1 MGARAA
7 SSLPAALPIGV
18 KDNTAGTINMFRSIR
33 ARIIAA
39 TAGCLAVALLLNTVI
54 NYQVTSQHN
63 QNAQQDIL
71 ASTSSS
77 HSLAI
82 SDWVNNKMTAV
93 SSLQK
98 AALSEDPVPVF
109 TQVAQAGGFINVYV
123 GYASKTAKFS
133 NPDGVPADYDP
144 TIRPWYQQ
152 AVKADAP
159 VVTAP
164 YVDAGSGKLV
174 VTFAVPVKE
183 NGTLKAV
190 VSGDV
195 SMDSVVA
202 NVHGI
207 SPTPNSSGMLL
218 DSDGT
223 IIAANDGKLT
233 LKPYTDAI
241 GGVAL
246 SELLSGKAVH
256 GTFTGTDKEF
266 IATKVN
272 GTQWQLVVA
281 LDSADSTTGLRAQ
294 LKASAMS
301 LVVLVLIAG
310 ALMHWI
316 VATMLKRLVTIR
328 DAMNAI
334 SNGTDDLSQR
344 LPEQGNDEVAQIAHA
359 FNAFSDKLSVV
370 MMKLRD
376 SSTSVKQAAQ
386 EIAAGNHDLS
396 GRTEQAASSLR
407 ETASAVEQIT
417 ASVAQSTDSAAQANA
432 QAHTA
437 SEAASRGGQVV
448 SQAISTMQ
456 TIEVASARIG
466 DITSVID
473 GIAFQ
478 TNILALNA
486 AVEAARAGEQGRG
499 FAVVAGEVRNL
510 ASRSAQAAKEIK
522 TLIDSTTES
531 VATGSRYVRLAG
543 DSMGDI
549 VSSIDSV
556 SVIMREITVATNEQ
570 MKGIQEINHAVID
583 LDRMVQQNAELV
595 IQSAAAAGALQSQA
609 GELAETAGHFR
620 I

>member
-1 MGARAA
+1 
-7 SSLPAALPIGV
+7 
-18 KDNTAGTINMFRSIR
+18 MFRSIR

-39 TAGCLAVALLLNTVI
+39 TAGCLAIALLLNTVI

-63 QNAQQDIL
+63 QYAQQDIL
-71 ASTSSS
+71 TSTSGS

-82 SDWVNNKMTAV
+82 SDWVSSKTTAIA
-93 SSLQK
+93 SLQK
-98 AALSEDPVPVF
+98 VALTDDPVPVF
-109 TQVAQAGGFINVYV
+109 TQIAQAAGFINVYV

-152 AVKADAP
+152 VAKADAP
-159 VVTAP
+159 IVTAP

-190 VSGDV
+190 VAGDV
-195 SMDSVVA
+195 SMDNVVA
-202 NVHGI
+202 NVQGI
-207 SPTPNSSGMLL
+207 KPTPNSSGLL
-218 DSDGT
+218 LNSDGSV
-223 IIAANDGKLT
+223 IAANDGKLT
-233 LKPYTDAI
+233 LKPFGEAI
-241 GGVAL
+241 SEVQFADLQAGKPVSGVFAGA
-246 SELLSGKAVH
+246 EKA
-256 GTFTGTDKEF
+256 FL
-266 IATKVN
+266 ATKVN
-272 GTQWQLVVA
+272 GTNWLLVVA
-281 LDSADSTTGLRAQ
+281 LDSADSTAGLRAQ
-294 LKASAMS
+294 LKASAVS
-301 LVVLVLIAG
+301 LIVLVVLAG

-316 VATMLKRLVTIR
+316 VATMLRRLITIR

-334 SNGTDDLSQR
+334 SSGTDDLSQR

-370 MMKLRD
+370 MVKLRD
-376 SSTSVKQAAQ
+376 SSHSVQQAAQ
-386 EIAAGNHDLS
+386 EIAAGNQDLS
-396 GRTEQAASSLR
+396 ERTEQAASSLR

-417 ASVAQSTDSAAQANA
+417 ASVALSTDSAAQAND

-437 SEAASRGGQVV
+437 SEAASRGGKVV

-456 TIEVASARIG
+456 SIEVASTKIG

-486 AVEAARAGEQGRG
+486 SVEAARAGEQGRG

-522 TLIDSTTES
+522 SLIDSTTDS

-543 DSMGDI
+543 ESMGEI

-595 IQSAAAAGALQSQA
+595 IQSAAAAGALQEQA

>member
-1 MGARAA
+1 
-7 SSLPAALPIGV
+7 
-18 KDNTAGTINMFRSIR
+18 MFRSIR

-39 TAGCLAVALLLNTVI
+39 TAGCLAIALLLNTVI

-63 QNAQQDIL
+63 QYAQQDIL
-71 ASTSSS
+71 TSTSGS

-82 SDWVNNKMTAV
+82 SDWVSSKTTAIA
-93 SSLQK
+93 SLQK
-98 AALSEDPVPVF
+98 VALTDDPVPVF
-109 TQVAQAGGFINVYV
+109 TQIAQATGFINVYV

-152 AVKADAP
+152 AAKADAP
-159 VVTAP
+159 IVTAP

-190 VSGDV
+190 VAGDV

-202 NVHGI
+202 NVQGI
-207 SPTPNSSGMLL
+207 KPTPNSSGLL
-218 DSDGT
+218 LNSDGSV
-223 IIAANDGKLT
+223 IAANDGKLT
-233 LKPYTDAI
+233 LKPFGEAI
-241 GGVAL
+241 RDVQFADL
-246 SELLSGKAVH
+246 QAGKPV
-256 GTFTGTDKEF
+256 TGLFARAEKAF
-266 IATKVN
+266 LATKVN
-272 GTQWQLVVA
+272 GTNWLLVVA
-281 LDSADSTTGLRAQ
+281 LDSADSTAGLRAQ
-294 LKASAMS
+294 LKASAVS
-301 LVVLVLIAG
+301 LIVLVVLAG

-316 VATMLKRLVTIR
+316 VATMLKRLITIR

-334 SNGTDDLSQR
+334 SSGTDDLSQR

-370 MMKLRD
+370 MVKLRD
-376 SSTSVKQAAQ
+376 SSNSVQQAAQ
-386 EIAAGNHDLS
+386 EIAAGNQDLS
-396 GRTEQAASSLR
+396 ERTEQAASSLR

-417 ASVAQSTDSAAQANA
+417 ASVALSTDSAAQAND

-437 SEAASRGGQVV
+437 SEAASRGGKVV

-456 TIEVASARIG
+456 SIEVASAKIG

-486 AVEAARAGEQGRG
+486 SVEAARAGEQGRG

-522 TLIDSTTES
+522 SLIDSTTDS

-543 DSMGDI
+543 ESMGEI

-595 IQSAAAAGALQSQA
+595 IQSAAAAGALQEQA

>member
-1 MGARAA
+1 
-7 SSLPAALPIGV
+7 
-18 KDNTAGTINMFRSIR
+18 MFRSIR

-39 TAGCLAVALLLNTVI
+39 TAGCLAIALLLNTVI
-54 NYQVTSQHN
+54 NYQVSRQHN
-63 QNAQQDIL
+63 QQAQQDIL
-71 ASTSSS
+71 DSTSAS
-77 HSLAI
+77 HGLAI
-82 SDWVNNKMTAV
+82 GDWVKTKMTAIA
-93 SSLQK
+93 SLQRV
-98 AALSEDPVPVF
+98 ALTDDPVPVF
-109 TQVAQAGGFINVYV
+109 TQLAQAGGFINVYV

-133 NPDGVPADYDP
+133 NPEGVPADYDP

-152 AVKADAP
+152 VVKADAP
-159 VVTAP
+159 VVTTP

-183 NGTLKAV
+183 NGALKAV
-190 VSGDV
+190 VAGDV
-195 SMDSVVA
+195 SMESVVA
-202 NVHGI
+202 NVQGI
-207 SPTPNSSGMLL
+207 KPTPHSSGLLL
-218 DSDGT
+218 DGQGAV
-223 IIAANDGKLT
+223 IAASDAKLT
-233 LKPYTDAI
+233 LKPFSDAI
-241 GGVAL
+241 SGVDFSAL
-246 SELLSGKAVH
+246 QSGERLTGELNGEQKLFYA
-256 GTFTGTDKEF
+256 TRLPDTG
-266 IATKVN
+266 
-272 GTQWQLVVA
+272 WLLVVA
-281 LDSADSTTGLRAQ
+281 LDSADSTAGLLAQ
-294 LKASAMS
+294 LKASAVS
-301 LVVLVLIAG
+301 LVVLVLLAG

-316 VATMLKRLVTIR
+316 VATLLKRLLTIR

-344 LPEQGNDEVAQIAHA
+344 LPETGQDEVAQIAHA
-359 FNAFSDKLSVV
+359 FNQFSDKLSVV
-370 MMKLRD
+370 MVKLRD
-376 SSTSVKQAAQ
+376 SSNSVQQAAQ
-386 EIAAGNHDLS
+386 EIAAGNQDLS

-417 ASVAQSTDSAAQANA
+417 ASVAQSTESAAQANS

-437 SEAASRGGQVV
+437 SQAASRGGEVV

-456 TIEVASARIG
+456 SIEVASAKIG

-486 AVEAARAGEQGRG
+486 SVEAARAGEQGRG

-522 TLIDSTTES
+522 SLIDSTTDS
-531 VATGSRYVRLAG
+531 VATGSRFVRLAG
-543 DSMGDI
+543 ESMGDI

-556 SVIMREITVATNEQ
+556 SLIMRDISVATNEQ
-570 MKGIQEINHAVID
+570 MKGIQEINHAVIN

-595 IQSAAAAGALQSQA
+595 IESAAAAEALRSQA

>member
-1 MGARAA
+1 
-7 SSLPAALPIGV
+7 
-18 KDNTAGTINMFRSIR
+18 MFRSIKS
-33 ARIIAA
+33 RIIAA
-39 TAGCLAVALLLNTVI
+39 TAGCLATALLLNTVI
-54 NYQVTSQHN
+54 NYQVTRQHN
-63 QNAQQDIL
+63 QQTQQDIL
-71 ASTSSS
+71 SSTSAS
-77 HSLAI
+77 HSIAI
-82 SDWVNNKMTAV
+82 ADWVASKMEIIN
-93 SSLQK
+93 SLQSV
-98 AALSEDPVPVF
+98 ALTDDPVPVF
-109 TQVAQAGGFINVYV
+109 TQMAHAGGFTNVYI

-133 NPDGVPADYDP
+133 DPTGVPADYDP

-152 AVKADAP
+152 VLKTDAP

-183 NGTLKAV
+183 NGTLKGV
-190 VSGDV
+190 VAGDV

-202 NVHGI
+202 NVRGI
-207 SPTPNSSGMLL
+207 NPSPNSSGLLL

-223 IIAANDGKLT
+223 VIAANNDNLT
-233 LKPYTDAI
+233 LKPFAE
-241 GGVAL
+241 AL
-246 SELLSGKAVH
+246 SGVSLAGLRAGKIVEGQYAGVQKILQATPVKGTHWLL
-256 GTFTGTDKEF
+256 T
-266 IATKVN
+266 
-272 GTQWQLVVA
+272 VA
-281 LDSADSTTGLRAQ
+281 LDSADSTSGLQAQ
-294 LKASAMS
+294 LKASALS

-310 ALMHWI
+310 AVMHWI
-316 VATMLKRLVTIR
+316 VTAMLKRLLTIR

-334 SNGTDDLSQR
+334 SSGTDDLSQR
-344 LPEQGNDEVAQIAHA
+344 LPVDGHDEVTQIAHA
-359 FNAFSDKLSVV
+359 FNTFSDKLSVV
-370 MMKLRD
+370 MVKLRD
-376 SSTSVKQAAQ
+376 SSQSVQQAAQ
-386 EIAAGNHDLS
+386 EIAAGNQDLS

-417 ASVAQSTDSAAQANA
+417 ASVAQSTDAAAQANQ
-432 QAHTA
+432 QAHAA

-448 SQAISTMQ
+448 TQAITTMQ
-456 TIEVASARIG
+456 SIETASAKIG

-486 AVEAARAGEQGRG
+486 SVEAARAGEQGRG

-522 TLIDSTTES
+522 TLIDSTTNS
-531 VATGSRYVRLAG
+531 VATGSRFVRLAG
-543 DSMGDI
+543 DSMTDI

-556 SVIMREITVATNEQ
+556 SVIMREITVATSEQ

-595 IQSAAAAGALQSQA
+595 IQSAAAADALRSQA